1 MNAKI
6 DPAVEC
12 QRDILIEL
20 QAAGQI
26 DIQTGPCVRHIFGI
40 SGPAFHITKEVHSL
54 AQGIR
59 VCGGEGR
66 LLIEM
71 SGIAFMGQCR
81 KKGQIVSNLA
91 VIQVNHIAVS
101 DPQAESYKRR
111 DSCCLPMIREHIS
124 VYIDWKLH
132 PENLLSARTEGFE
145 E

>member
-1 MNAKI
+1 MNGFVIVEAVVGQKFRHIVSGPALIVNAKI

-26 DIQTGPCVRHIFGI
+26 VIQTGPCVRHIFGI

-101 DPQAESYKRR
+101 DIHRR
-111 DSCCLPMIREHIS
+111 NHIKGGIHA
-124 VYIDWKLH
+124 V
-132 PENLLSARTEGFE
+132 FQ
-145 E
+145 

>member
-1 MNAKI
+1 MASL
-6 DPAVEC
+6 P
-12 QRDILIEL
+12 L
-20 QAAGQI
+20 
-26 DIQTGPCVRHIFGI
+26 
-40 SGPAFHITKEVHSL
+40 TKEVHSL

-101 DPQAESYKRR
+101 DIHRR
-111 DSCCLPMIREHIS
+111 NQYENGWDSCCLPMIREHIS